1 MASIWDLGS
10 GDLAS
15 STATIGATAR
25 DPYVLRA
32 CTSRR
37 LGVNSVGESVLKPK
51 PTRLTRLK
59 LTPKRKISHLD
70 ACNFG
75 FLAIFFCLKIAKFS
89 LKSAERAA
97 TRAW

>member
-15 STATIGATAR
+15 STATKAR
-25 DPYVLRA
+25 RPAPGGY
-32 CTSRR
+32 
-37 LGVNSVGESVLKPK
+37 LGILTYYEAALDVGESVLKPK

-70 ACNFG
+70 ACIFV
-75 FLAIFFCLKIAKFS
+75 FLAIFCCLKIAKFS

>member
-15 STATIGATAR
+15 STATKAR
-25 DPYVLRA
+25 RPGDPDILTYYEAALD
-32 CTSRR
+32 
-37 LGVNSVGESVLKPK
+37 VGESVLKPK

-70 ACNFG
+70 ACIFG

>member
-15 STATIGATAR
+15 STAHRR
-25 DPYVLRA
+25 DGPGTYYEAALD
-32 CTSRR
+32 
-37 LGVNSVGESVLKPK
+37 VGESVLKPK

-70 ACNFG
+70 ACIFV

-89 LKSAERAA
+89 LKSEERAA

>member
-15 STATIGATAR
+15 STAHRR
-25 DPYVLRA
+25 DGPGTYYEAALD
-32 CTSRR
+32 
-37 LGVNSVGESVLKPK
+37 VGESVLKPK

-70 ACNFG
+70 ACIFV
-75 FLAIFFCLKIAKFS
+75 FLAIFCLKIAKFS

>member
-15 STATIGATAR
+15 STAHRR
-25 DPYVLRA
+25 DGPGTYYEAALD
-32 CTSRR
+32 
-37 LGVNSVGESVLKPK
+37 VGESVLKPK

-70 ACNFG
+70 ACIFV
-75 FLAIFFCLKIAKFS
+75 FLAIFFA
-89 LKSAERAA
+89 
-97 TRAW
+97 

>member
-15 STATIGATAR
+15 STAHRR
-25 DPYVLRA
+25 DGPGTYYEAALD
-32 CTSRR
+32 
-37 LGVNSVGESVLKPK
+37 VGESVLKPK

-70 ACNFG
+70 ACIFV
-75 FLAIFFCLKIAKFS
+75 FLAIFFFIFFCLKIAKFS